1 MTNSRSCEHE
11 NSNVEIA
18 SKRLNGVADPEG
30 ATVVSIPISEKSFIA
45 GKVDATSD
53 MRKSV
58 PVKTPTC
65 GTPESPLWQSWD
77 RETRV

>member
-1 MTNSRSCEHE
+1 MTRDQQVSPR
-11 NSNVEIA
+11 VDL
-18 SKRLNGVADPEG
+18 RVLDVVPR
-30 ATVVSIPISEKSFIA
+30 VVSIPISEKSFIA
-45 GKVDATSD
+45 GKVDASSN

-65 GTPESPLWQSWD
+65 GIPESPPWQYWD